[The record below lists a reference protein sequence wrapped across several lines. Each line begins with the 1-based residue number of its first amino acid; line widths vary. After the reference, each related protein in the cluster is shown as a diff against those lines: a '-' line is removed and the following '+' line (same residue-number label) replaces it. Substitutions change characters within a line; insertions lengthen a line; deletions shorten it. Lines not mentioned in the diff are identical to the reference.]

1 MKRICALFAL
11 VLIVGLCAYA
21 ADGPQ
26 ADLFFGYS
34 FMRYNSAQTVPAFT
48 ANGGVGTLGWN
59 FTPHIAMEAELGGY
73 HNGNIN
79 NHEFDTTT
87 FSYVFGPR
95 VSWDRRHTFDPYFHA
110 LFGGQDVS
118 TSINVAKLPPVATPV
133 TTTTSGRISHD
144 RNHFAMA
151 IGGGLD
157 IKIAHGILLRPVQL
171 DYFLTR
177 FEAPNLNPA
186 NGPIGGPTSN
196 RNQNNLRYAAGIA
209 FNFGG
214 AQ

>member
-1 MKRICALFAL
+1 MKVNIVPVVVALMSSLSAFGQE
-11 VLIVGLCAYA
+11 V
-21 ADGPQ
+21 PK

-34 FMRYNSAQTVPAFT
+34 FLRYNSAQTVPAFT
-48 ANGGVGTLGWN
+48 ANGGIGTFAWN
-59 FTPHIAMEAELGGY
+59 FTSVLGLEGELGGY

-87 FSYVFGPR
+87 FSYLFGPR
-95 VSWDRRHTFDPYFHA
+95 VSINRSKTVIPYFHA
-110 LFGGQDVS
+110 LFGGQNAH
-118 TSINVAKLPPVATPV
+118 TSIDCSKVVVVNPLSG
-133 TTTTSGRISHD
+133 TSCVGNKGRISRD
-144 RNHFAMA
+144 QNNFAMA

-157 IKIAHGILLRPVQL
+157 IKIIRRLLLRPIQL
-171 DYFLTR
+171 DYYLTR
-177 FEAPNLNPA
+177 FQAINVSNPT
-186 NGPIGGPTSN
+186 GPSTN